1 MRSMHVTDALSAYV
15 DGALNEG
22 ERAHVERHLET
33 CEDCR
38 HHLSALR
45 DLVTTVRSVEPV
57 AAPEGF
63 RAQVR
68 ARVEQIGARPAAT
81 TRWWPSLPMSWRVLS
96 AAAAVLVIGI
106 FAVNLLRTE
115 GPVAMREFRGPG
127 ESPAVTGDRMRSAAP
142 SAPEGAQRAMP
153 GQNILALRRVIR
165 TAQVEVEVDKVED
178 AAERLLRI
186 AEEAGGFIAD
196 SSYAETNGVPR
207 ASFVLRVP
215 VPRFAGVVAS
225 LDGVGRVARR
235 SIHGQDVTEEFVD
248 LEARV
253 RNLERHEQRLLT
265 FMDRTTKVS
274 ELLAIEQ
281 ELTRVR
287 GEVESLTGR
296 ARYLSNQSEL
306 ATLSVAVRQ
315 KAKKTSGALWDFGA
329 TLQRMQAAFVATVRQ
344 LLAGVETIA
353 VAASA
358 LIPVLAFA
366 AVGWVLFRRWRTA
379 RI

>member
-38 HHLSALR
+38 RHLSALR

-68 ARVEQIGARPAAT
+68 SRVEQIGARPAAT
-81 TRWWPSLPMSWRVLS
+81 RWWPSLPMPWHVLS
-96 AAAAVLVIGI
+96 AAAAVLVMGI
-106 FAVNLLRTE
+106 FALNLLRTE

-127 ESPAVTGDRMRSAAP
+127 DSPAVTGDRMKSGAP
-142 SAPEGAQRAMP
+142 SAPEVAQRALP
-153 GQNILALRRVIR
+153 DPSSLALRRVIR
-165 TAQVEVEVDKVED
+165 TAQVEVEVDRVED

-196 SSYAETNGVPR
+196 SSYAETNGVPH

-215 VPRFAGVVAS
+215 FPRFAGAVAA
-225 LDGVGRVARR
+225 LEGVGHVARR
-235 SIHGQDVTEEFVD
+235 SIHGQDVTEEFID

-253 RNLERHEQRLLT
+253 RNLERHERQLLT
-265 FMDRTTKVS
+265 FMDRATKVS

-281 ELTRVR
+281 ELARVR
-287 GEVESLTGR
+287 GEIESSTGR
-296 ARYLSNQSEL
+296 VRYLSNQTDL
-306 ATLSVAVRQ
+306 ATLAVAVRQ
-315 KAKKTSGALWDFGA
+315 KTKKTSGALWDFGA
-329 TLQRMQAAFVATVRQ
+329 TLQRMQAAFVATVRHV
-344 LLAGVETIA
+344 LAAVENVGI
-353 VAASA
+353 VISA
-358 LIPVLAFA
+358 LLPVLTLGALA
-366 AVGWVLFRRWRTA
+366 WLAVRRWQLRRA
-379 RI
+379 S

>member
-81 TRWWPSLPMSWRVLS
+81 TRWWPSLPMPWRVLS

-127 ESPAVTGDRMRSAAP
+127 DSPAVTGDRMRSAAP

-153 GQNILALRRVIR
+153 GQNTLALRRVIR

-178 AAERLLRI
+178 AAERLLQI

-196 SSYAETNGVPR
+196 SSYAETNGVPH

-296 ARYLSNQSEL
+296 ARYLSNQSDL

-315 KAKKTSGALWDFGA
+315 KTKKTSGALWDFGA

-366 AVGWVLFRRWRTA
+366 AVGWVLFRRWRMA

>member
-81 TRWWPSLPMSWRVLS
+81 TRWWPSLPMPWRVLS

-153 GQNILALRRVIR
+153 GQNTLALRRVIR

-196 SSYAETNGVPR
+196 SSYAETNGVPH

-287 GEVESLTGR
+287 SEVESLTGR
-296 ARYLSNQSEL
+296 ARYLSNQSDL

-315 KAKKTSGALWDFGA
+315 KTKKTSGALWDFGA
-329 TLQRMQAAFVATVRQ
+329 TLQRMQVAFVATVRQ

-366 AVGWVLFRRWRTA
+366 AVGWVLFRRWRMA